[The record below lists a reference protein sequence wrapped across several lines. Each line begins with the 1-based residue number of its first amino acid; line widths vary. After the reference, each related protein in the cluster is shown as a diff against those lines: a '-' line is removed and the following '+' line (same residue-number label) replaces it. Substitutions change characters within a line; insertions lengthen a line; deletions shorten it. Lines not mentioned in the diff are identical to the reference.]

1 MFVTDAT
8 EKKGINALK
17 KEKYEKIDRYD
28 LIQVLKIKPDSTF
41 LMRVTGFSMI
51 NAGIN
56 SGDIV
61 IADKNLIP
69 KNGDIVIA
77 EINKHLTI
85 KRLRIEDNRY
95 VLKAENEN
103 YKSIKI
109 NDDDTF
115 NIWGVV
121 RQSIQYV

>member
-8 EKKGINALK
+8 KKNDINALK
-17 KEKYEKIDRYD
+17 KEKYEKIDRFD
-28 LIQVLKIKPDSTF
+28 LIQVLKINPDSSF

-61 IADKNLIP
+61 VADKNLIP
-69 KNGDIVIA
+69 KSGDIVIA
-77 EINKHLTI
+77 EINNRLTI
-85 KRLRIEDNRY
+85 KRLAIEDNRY
-95 VLKAENEN
+95 VLKAENDN